1 MSVIWINSGRF
12 AVTTSDPYWANVV
25 MLLQP
30 AAADS
35 LVVDKSSFNRTINR
49 IGTLV
54 APTTTFTPFGTGAS
68 IDFPGNSSNSLW
80 TPASTSLDMG
90 TGDFSLEVILRLKAM
105 PTGESYPNAKFIF
118 GTGPASSTSGSQLY
132 IGNTNLRFDIISD
145 SGGPIASPSGM
156 SINTWYYAAVTRSSN
171 QFRAFAGPIGGS
183 VSQINTTA
191 TRTDSWIGGS
201 AWGIGSA
208 EAESSLDANINA
220 YIASLRITKGVARTI
235 TIPSTLFPTS

>member
-1 MSVIWINSGRF
+1 MLIVPRRR
-12 AVTTSDPYWANVV
+12 VTTSDPYWANVV

-49 IGTLV
+49 IGTSV

-105 PTGESYPNAKFIF
+105 PTGEGYPNAKFIF
-118 GTGPASSTSGSQLY
+118 GT
-132 IGNTNLRFDIISD
+132 TNLRFDIISD

-171 QFRAFAGPIGGS
+171 QFRAFVGPIGGS

-191 TRTDSWIGGS
+191 TRTDSWIGGY

-208 EAESSLDANINA
+208 EAGSSPDANINA